1 MSISNLD
8 DFKAWQKAR
17 GLCKKIYAIILS
29 NNGINGINDF
39 SLKDQI
45 NRSSGS
51 IMDNLAEGLGRNS
64 HNEFVHFLSISLGS
78 LMEVK
83 SQLFRS
89 FDRNYIT
96 PEELKSLIDALDEI
110 NRMVVSLIIKLK
122 DSQTEKLKRRF

>member
-17 GLCKKIYAIILS
+17 GICKKIYSMILS
-29 NNGINGINDF
+29 NNGINDF

-51 IMDNLAEGLGRNS
+51 IMDNLAEGLGRNT